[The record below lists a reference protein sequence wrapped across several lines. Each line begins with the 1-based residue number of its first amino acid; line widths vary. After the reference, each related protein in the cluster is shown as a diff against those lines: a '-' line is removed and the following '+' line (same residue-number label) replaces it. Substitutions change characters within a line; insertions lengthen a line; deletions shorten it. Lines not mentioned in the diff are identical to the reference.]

1 MLFDSSATFDIA
13 DHSVLKTLNLAFK
26 ISHTPGPGLIQFI
39 HSFDNSKLSPYHML
53 STILEAED
61 TERLKDKSSCFHL
74 VHTLIHVEK
83 YM

>member
-1 MLFDSSATFDIA
+1 
-13 DHSVLKTLNLAFK
+13 
-26 ISHTPGPGLIQFI
+26 
-39 HSFDNSKLSPYHML
+39 ML